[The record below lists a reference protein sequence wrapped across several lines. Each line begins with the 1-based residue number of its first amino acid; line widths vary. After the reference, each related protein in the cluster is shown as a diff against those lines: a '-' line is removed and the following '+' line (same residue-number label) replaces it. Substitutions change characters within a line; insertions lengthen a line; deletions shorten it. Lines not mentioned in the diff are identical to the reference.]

1 MSLSFTQGL
10 PLDEETFGAYVIA
23 VDGTTAP
30 LARVPGDAAWL
41 KALQTAVGGY
51 VELVAMPGVRHL
63 CLLVDEDGL
72 GKDLPENPAASLLAG
87 QRIVGPAVVLPR
99 ALLD

>member
-1 MSLSFTQGL
+1 MENIDHD
-10 PLDEETFGAYVIA
+10 PIGAYVIA
-23 VDGTTAP
+23 VDGTAIP
-30 LARVPGDAAWL
+30 LARVSGDGAWL
-41 KALQTAVGGY
+41 KALQTAVGGF
-51 VELVAMPGVRHL
+51 VQLVAIPGLPHL

-72 GKDLPENPAASLLAG
+72 AKDLADNASASNLAG